1 MKLISATPIKAL
13 KKTRYRHSNKDSPF
27 CLIFPPYVTTMTSMY
42 GITSQELEPSDSISS
57 YISTVP
63 QPSDDAYEQVAE
75 EFSMPTTYSTVP
87 SLSQTTH
94 LIFIKEFNNEKA
106 KLAIISDEVLGV

>member
-1 MKLISATPIKAL
+1 
-13 KKTRYRHSNKDSPF
+13 
-27 CLIFPPYVTTMTSMY
+27 MTSMY

-63 QPSDDAYEQVAE
+63 QPSDDAYERVAE
-75 EFSMPTTYSTVP
+75 EFSMPTTFSTVP
-87 SLSQTTH
+87 SLSQTTR

>member
-1 MKLISATPIKAL
+1 
-13 KKTRYRHSNKDSPF
+13 
-27 CLIFPPYVTTMTSMY
+27 MTSMY

-63 QPSDDAYEQVAE
+63 QPSDDAHERVAE
-75 EFSMPTTYSTVP
+75 EFSMPTTFSTVP
-87 SLSQTTH
+87 SLSQTTR